1 MVQKGSK
8 KIYIQVSDNIS
19 DQNTLE
25 RECLPLLQIRDA
37 YPKKI
42 IAKTRHPKYG
52 YEGIDHQKP
61 VFRQKSEPSLFVVD
75 GHIVT
80 LCPPAMSG

>member
-1 MVQKGSK
+1 MSGADMILS
-8 KIYIQVSDNIS
+8 ITFSSCSFNVSNTIINT

-42 IAKTRHPKYG
+42 IARTRHPKYD
-52 YEGIDHQKP
+52 YEGIEIYNIADWLLQEEKIVEP
-61 VFRQKSEPSLFVVD
+61 KSY
-75 GHIVT
+75 
-80 LCPPAMSG
+80 